1 MHASQSLT
9 WVNKEHGTSAK
20 EVSMLDQVEEI
31 EKKEDSAIDA
41 MDRSAHVVNVDFEVE
56 VTINNPIILNPETKM
71 TTEPEPESKE
81 LAVEKEETLFV
92 AAETESPQPQ
102 TQPQPQP

>member
-20 EVSMLDQVEEI
+20 EVTMLDQVEEI

-41 MDRSAHVVNVDFEVE
+41 IDRSAHVVNVDFEVE

-71 TTEPEPESKE
+71 TTEPEPEE
-81 LAVEKEETLFV
+81 LAVEKEETFSSIVEEEETFSV
-92 AAETESPQPQ
+92 AAETESP
-102 TQPQPQP
+102 